1 MVWPKPAIA
10 VSRSRSGDALTAPS
24 GTPPV
29 RYDRAIYP
37 NWVLGL
43 LALWTALLIGQAL
56 GHYQAPLLP
65 QAEHWLYDLR
75 MRALA
80 PAQPDPAIVMVDIDE
95 RSLAEHGRWPWSRS
109 LLADL
114 LAKMTD
120 PGGARLIGL
129 DLILAEPDPTDGLAA
144 LQRLAGRAP
153 DNAPLQAAVALLAP
167 LLDDDRRLT
176 DTLRRAPMVLGF
188 HLSNESGA
196 AQIGVLPPPLALLS
210 ALSPAATALPR
221 WQGHGGN
228 LPSLQAAAMRGAG
241 HLNAIVDNDG
251 LVRQLPLLAPY
262 GGELHGTLAL
272 AMARAL
278 LIQAAAAPT
287 DGTDSLLSL
296 PSLTFEPAD
305 GPLQALHLRA
315 AGAAAGAAPAASAPA
330 SPAGWPSHLRVPV
343 DAQAR
348 AWVPYSAGGSGFVR
362 LSATDLLAGKL
373 PAEAL
378 RDKIVLVG
386 VSAPGLV
393 DQRPTPVDAAMLG
406 TLVHA
411 HMLSGILQQRLLA
424 TPSAAPLIEA
434 LALAVQALLAWW
446 WLPRRLL
453 WQGAL
458 LTCSVL
464 VLVLLAAAV
473 AWVWGGWVMP
483 LASLVLLPLS
493 LLLAHS
499 LLVYRY
505 ATGARRQLAALF
517 GQYVPPEL
525 VQRMSR
531 EPDRYTMRSRSTEL
545 TVLFADVHG
554 FSGLAEHMPP
564 AELGAMMNLIFSHL
578 TDVIRE
584 HQGTLDKYIGDSV
597 MAFWGAPL
605 DAPDHARR
613 AVNAALAMRERL
625 PKLHA
630 ELATRGW
637 PALEI
642 NIGINTGNM
651 VVGDMGSRHRRAYTV
666 MGDAVN
672 QAARIQALCSQY
684 GLGLVI
690 GDSTRQAVAD
700 LLCLALGHIKVRG
713 RDAPIRVW
721 HPLRFHAGQSLH
733 ADVFSREWARMR
745 QAVEGGRIDEAQTLL
760 TALQANLALQPLCHW
775 QRQQLRSGKPAKAA
789 PQPAR

>member
-1 MVWPKPAIA
+1 M
-10 VSRSRSGDALTAPS
+10 TAPA
-24 GTPPV
+24 GTPS
-29 RYDRAIYP
+29 RRFDRAIYP
-37 NWVLGL
+37 NWALGL

-56 GHYQAPLLP
+56 GYFQAPLLP
-65 QAEHWLYDLR
+65 QAERWLYDLR
-75 MRALA
+75 MRVLA

-95 RSLAEHGRWPWSRS
+95 RSLSDHGRWPWSRS
-109 LLADL
+109 LLAGL
-114 LAKMTD
+114 LDKITD

-144 LQRLAGRAP
+144 LQGLARRSP
-153 DNAPLQAAVALLAP
+153 DNLALQAAVAQVTP
-167 LLDDDRRLT
+167 LLDHDRRLT
-176 DTLRRAPMVLGF
+176 DALGRAPMVLGF
-188 HLSNESGA
+188 HLSNEFGA
-196 AQIGVLPPPLALLS
+196 AQIGVLPPPLALQS
-210 ALSPAATALPR
+210 MLSPGAPALPR

-228 LPSLQAAAMRGAG
+228 LPSLQAAAVLGAG
-241 HLNAIVDNDG
+241 HLNAIVDRDG

-278 LIQAAAAPT
+278 MMQQGAAASPGGARKPP
-287 DGTDSLLSL
+287 SP
-296 PSLTFEPAD
+296 PSLSFEPAE
-305 GPLQALHLRA
+305 GPLRALHLNASRA
-315 AGAAAGAAPAASAPA
+315 ADGVARAAST
-330 SPAGWPSHLRVPV
+330 PAGLAGSPTHLRMPV

-348 AWVPYSAGGSGFVR
+348 AWVPYSAPGSGFVR
-362 LSATDLLAGKL
+362 LSASDVLAGKL
-373 PAEAL
+373 PPEAL
-378 RDKIVLVG
+378 RGKIVLVG

-393 DQRPTPVDAAMLG
+393 DQRPTPVDEAMLG

-411 HMLSGILQQRLLA
+411 HMLSAILQQRLLV
-424 TPSAAPLIEA
+424 TPPAAPLIEA
-434 LALAVQALLAWW
+434 LALATLSLLAWW

-453 WQGAL
+453 WQGAA
-458 LTCSVL
+458 LTFSVL
-464 VLVLLAAAV
+464 MGVLCAAAA
-473 AWVWGGWVMP
+473 AWAGAGWVMP
-483 LASLVLLPLS
+483 LASLVLLPVS

-505 ATGARRQLAALF
+505 ATGARRQLATLF

-531 EPDRYTMRSRSTEL
+531 EPNRYSMRSRSTEL

-613 AVNAALAMRERL
+613 AVDAALAMRERL
-625 PKLHA
+625 PQLHA
-630 ELATRGW
+630 ALATRGW
-637 PALEI
+637 PALDI
-642 NIGINTGNM
+642 SIGINTGNM

-690 GDSTRQAVAD
+690 GDATRQAVGD
-700 LLCLALGHIKVRG
+700 MLCLALGHIKVRG

-721 HPLRFHAGQSLH
+721 HPLRFQAGQSLH
-733 ADVFSREWARMR
+733 ADMFSREWARMR
-745 QAVEGGRIDEAQTLL
+745 QAVEGGRSDEALALL
-760 TALQANLALQPLCHW
+760 TALQANLALQPLCQW
-775 QRQQLRSGKPAKAA
+775 QRLQLRSSKPAKAA
-789 PQPAR
+789 PQAPR